1 MSQVSVKDPLDQ
13 ARENA
18 QAFYQKIEPATAT
31 NHAQIRTSL
40 EKVSTDAEKV
50 AINLKALGE
59 KQNADAKLHLQQ
71 AQAAF
76 EDTAKRAKEAL
87 AATDAD
93 LKKKNQAVIERA
105 RQAVMNL
112 SRAVAA
118 RRAGTTKPSKN

>member
-1 MSQVSVKDPLDQ
+1 MSQVNVKDPLDQ

-18 QAFYQKIEPATAT
+18 QAFYQKIEAATAT

-59 KQNADAKLHLQQ
+59 KQNADAKLHLQL

-105 RQAVMNL
+105 RQAVTNL